1 MRFLKEHFHD
11 ILRLYINQIGIT
23 IFSLVLYF
31 SISSITD
38 EALSEQIKAAV
49 SLFSI
54 LFFFVLIYTAS
65 WDYGAKD
72 KIRVDGGRAKPM
84 PLKGFIMGLAANSL
98 NFLLA
103 ALCIVLYAF
112 TETAFF
118 AQCFD
123 ICNIL
128 LRFTAAM
135 YIGILQLLF
144 DGSLWQAIGFL
155 ILPLFAVGV
164 THLGYTL
171 GSKEIKL
178 FSPKKSTDK

>member
-1 MRFLKEHFHD
+1 MRFLKENFQD

-31 SISSITD
+31 SVSSIKD
-38 EALSEQIKAAV
+38 EVLNEQIKAAV
-49 SLFSI
+49 SIFSI
-54 LFFFVLIYTAS
+54 LFFFVLIYTAA

-72 KIRVDGGRAKPM
+72 KIRVDGGRAEPR
-84 PLKGFIMGLAANSL
+84 PLKGLCMGLLANFI

-103 ALCIVLYAF
+103 IICVATYSF
-112 TETAFF
+112 TENAFF

-123 ICNIL
+123 ICNLI

-135 YIGILQLLF
+135 YIGLLQILF
-144 DGSLWQAIGFL
+144 DSALWEAVGF
-155 ILPLFAVGV
+155 IVLPLLAVGV

-178 FSPKKSTDK
+178 LALNKTTKK